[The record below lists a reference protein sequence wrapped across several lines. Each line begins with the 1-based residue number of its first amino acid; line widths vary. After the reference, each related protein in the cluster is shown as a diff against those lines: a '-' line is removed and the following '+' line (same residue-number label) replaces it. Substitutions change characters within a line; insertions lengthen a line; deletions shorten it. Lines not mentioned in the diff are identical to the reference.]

1 MTSRN
6 ESTPDSSMENNVA
19 ELRKKRGLPA
29 AALAE
34 LVGVNRQTIYA
45 IEAGQYVP
53 NTAVALRL
61 AAALDVTVEDLFRLR
76 ASGSSAPHRQ
86 EIEIVAAAQKLQP
99 GQPVQWCRV
108 GKRIVGVP
116 AIPVPSYL
124 SPAHG
129 FVVHPATRGRP
140 KTTVQPTES
149 AETVERLLVAG
160 CDPAMSVLARHLKE
174 AGVELVLAPVNSS
187 QALTLL
193 RDGLVHIAGTHLQED
208 VTKED
213 NLPAIRALFP
223 KRAVAVITF
232 AVWEEGLVTAAG
244 NPKQIRSIE
253 DLARP
258 DIRLV
263 NREPGAG
270 SRRLLDQ
277 RLKQAGIPSGRVNGY
292 EQLSF
297 GHLAAAWQVAAS
309 HADCCV
315 STCSAA
321 RAFGLG
327 FLPLTRE
334 RYDLVVRKEHLVNPG
349 LIRLLETLSR
359 GAFRRELEA
368 QGGYDTGQTGQQIA

>member
-1 MTSRN
+1 MTSRK

-61 AAALDVTVEDLFRLR
+61 AAALEVTVEDLFRLR
-76 ASGSSAPHRQ
+76 ADGSGAPHRQ
-86 EIEIVAAAQKLQP
+86 EIEIVGAAQKLQP

-116 AIPVPSYL
+116 VIPVPSYL
-124 SPAHG
+124 SPADG

-140 KTTVQPTES
+140 KTTVQLTEAAGS
-149 AETVERLLVAG
+149 VERLLVAG

-223 KRAVAVITF
+223 KRAVAV
-232 AVWEEGLVTAAG
+232 
-244 NPKQIRSIE
+244 
-253 DLARP
+253 
-258 DIRLV
+258 
-263 NREPGAG
+263 
-270 SRRLLDQ
+270 
-277 RLKQAGIPSGRVNGY
+277 
-292 EQLSF
+292 
-297 GHLAAAWQVAAS
+297 
-309 HADCCV
+309 
-315 STCSAA
+315 
-321 RAFGLG
+321 
-327 FLPLTRE
+327 
-334 RYDLVVRKEHLVNPG
+334 
-349 LIRLLETLSR
+349 
-359 GAFRRELEA
+359 
-368 QGGYDTGQTGQQIA
+368 